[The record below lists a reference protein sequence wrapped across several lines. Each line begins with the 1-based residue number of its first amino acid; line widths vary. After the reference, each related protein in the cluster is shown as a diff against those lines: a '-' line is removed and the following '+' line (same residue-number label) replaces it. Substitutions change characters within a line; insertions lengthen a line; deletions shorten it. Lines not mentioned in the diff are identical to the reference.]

1 MNEPTLNQIS
11 DYHTLKGQKKRVVRA
26 VILSGL
32 IIGSIYA
39 IVANSYMGQAHDRLQ
54 VNDGITAVP
63 FNR

>member
-1 MNEPTLNQIS
+1 MNEPTLSQIS
-11 DYHTLKGQKKRVVRA
+11 DYDTLKGQKRRVVRA

-32 IIGSIYA
+32 IIGAIYA
-39 IVANSYMGQAHDRLQ
+39 IVANSYMGEAHDRID